1 MCMIL
6 NYLISLRNCLFLVGV
21 AISFCYATLPNPQ
34 KLRQTHF
41 FISLKTLIQSVHQQ
55 LSRLIE
61 RDGEVEE
68 SYGTQPV
75 AQGSQEWH
83 QETEETPSHVHQRD
97 GSQVLEE
104 PKVCKEAQQA
114 DW

>member
-1 MCMIL
+1 TRL
-6 NYLISLRNCLFLVGV
+6 
-21 AISFCYATLPNPQ
+21 
-34 KLRQTHF
+34 
-41 FISLKTLIQSVHQQ
+41 

-83 QETEETPSHVHQRD
+83 QETEETPSHVDERD
-97 GSQVLEE
+97 GSQVLRNQRYARKHNKQTGEE
-104 PKVCKEAQQA
+104 SAQEE
-114 DW
+114 